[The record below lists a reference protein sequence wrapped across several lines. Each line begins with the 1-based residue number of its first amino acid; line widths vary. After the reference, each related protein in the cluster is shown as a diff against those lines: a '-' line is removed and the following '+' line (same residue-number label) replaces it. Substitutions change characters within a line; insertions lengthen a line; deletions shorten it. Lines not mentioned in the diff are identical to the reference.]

1 MAYDEKLAERVRALV
16 ASEAGLT
23 EQRMFG
29 GLAMLINGNMA
40 VAVRGQGGLLV
51 RAHPDASDD
60 LLAEA
65 GAGLM
70 EMRGKRMAGWITV
83 EADAVGKAADLRR
96 WVKRGVT
103 YARSLP
109 AK

>member
-1 MAYDEKLAERVRALV
+1 MRAD
-16 ASEAGLT
+16 
-23 EQRMFG
+23 
-29 GLAMLINGNMA
+29 
-40 VAVRGQGGLLV
+40 
-51 RAHPDASDD
+51 PDASDD
-60 LLAEA
+60 LLAEP
-65 GAGLM
+65 GVDLM

-83 EADAVGKAADLRR
+83 EADSVGKAADLRR

>member
-1 MAYDEKLAERVRALV
+1 
-16 ASEAGLT
+16 
-23 EQRMFG
+23 
-29 GLAMLINGNMA
+29 MA

-51 RAHPDASDD
+51 RADPDASDD
-60 LLAEA
+60 LLAEP
-65 GAGLM
+65 GVDLM

-83 EADAVGKAADLRR
+83 EADSVGKAADLRR
-96 WVKRGVT
+96 VKRGVT